1 MTTVM
6 ELTPLAVAGNV
17 QMAETFV
24 TKHHTPMHQVPKYRV
39 PLENITLQNSA
50 ASIALGSSIEE
61 LSVAEWRQTILIFK
75 LKK

>member
-1 MTTVM
+1 
-6 ELTPLAVAGNV
+6 
-17 QMAETFV
+17 MASCNTQQHKEEAQQ
-24 TKHHTPMHQVPKYRV
+24 HTPMHQVPKYRV
-39 PLENITLQNSA
+39 PLENFTLQNSA